1 MKPHVV
7 DVTQDD
13 FESVALQ
20 GSQQTPVLVDFGRI
34 GVRRANNS
42 PVLESWPKST
52 KAFLLAKATPKP
64 TKCFRPGWR
73 SQPANG
79 IAG

>member
-13 FESVALQ
+13 FESVVLQ
-20 GSQQTPVLVDFGRI
+20 GSQQTPVLVDDFLAD

-42 PVLESWPKST
+42 PLYW
-52 KAFLLAKATPKP
+52 
-64 TKCFRPGWR
+64 
-73 SQPANG
+73 NH
-79 IAG
+79 